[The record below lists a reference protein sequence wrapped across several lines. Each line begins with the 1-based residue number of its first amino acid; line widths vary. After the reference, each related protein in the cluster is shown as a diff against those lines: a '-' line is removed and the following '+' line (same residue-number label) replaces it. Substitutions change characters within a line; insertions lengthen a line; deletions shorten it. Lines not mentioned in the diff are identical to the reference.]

1 MMHQRH
7 LDHHSQAQRPHYLVT
22 QGRWNEPS
30 PPTLRSGIALSSIG
44 LALLAAGI
52 VIACGTTS
60 GYSVFPLSSPF
71 LLYGGVLLLLA
82 SAEGIARRVQR
93 IKNHCGRCCFY
104 QPLEGQYTLG
114 RCRADPHESV
124 VHRLAGC
131 PFFSYSERAMVRDRF
146 ARLAESIE
154 RAQRARQRKYRII
167 VEQEK
172 DS

>member
-60 GYSVFPLSSPF
+60 GYSVLPLFLLSSPF

-82 SAEGIARRVQR
+82 SAEVIAWLAV
-93 IKNHCGRCCFY
+93 
-104 QPLEGQYTLG
+104 PASATLSARWSATASPG
-114 RCRADPHESV
+114 WQSLSNAPS
-124 VHRLAGC
+124 A
-131 PFFSYSERAMVRDRF
+131 RDS
-146 ARLAESIE
+146 ANTG
-154 RAQRARQRKYRII
+154 
-167 VEQEK
+167 
-172 DS
+172 